1 MNYSIGADLGVTIS
15 NLAQVRDGLFFRESA
30 FGGNEFGKVS
40 PLAKFSNNI
49 GIIFGGVNV
58 VYFDDV
64 ASILESL
71 EYVYFGCEQTLMDIP
86 LKHAHV
92 DHFDRYCFICNY
104 YE

>member
-49 GIIFGGVNV
+49 GIIFGGV
-58 VYFDDV
+58 
-64 ASILESL
+64 
-71 EYVYFGCEQTLMDIP
+71 DI
-86 LKHAHV
+86 V
-92 DHFDRYCFICNY
+92 HFDNVLALLECLENINFRG
-104 YE
+104 E